1 MPCVRVYLSTSVWS
15 GICGLIRMNEQIEIL
30 VTFILY
36 LAFFGWIGWTR
47 GRKREGF
54 TLAVAFISWVLLQA
68 FSSVFI
74 SLANLGKKFFYLAKA
89 GGLSSNS
96 DTQNAAIATLKGVPP
111 LITAENA
118 SGFLF
123 VLWVFILILAYV
135 LSSKDWLG
143 KNNKMDGWAVL
154 FGLGSGLLY
163 ATVLLPRLIALVVP
177 GDTTSTQAIRS
188 SSALNVLGT
197 TLTLLR
203 TGLVNVWQL
212 IRPQASLVIL
222 ITLTL
227 LLVIAASTLN
237 RSNAKKA

>member
-1 MPCVRVYLSTSVWS
+1 
-15 GICGLIRMNEQIEIL
+15 MNESIQIL

-36 LAFFGWIGWTR
+36 LAFFGWIGWMR

-54 TLAVAFISWVLLQA
+54 TLAVALGSWILLQQ
-68 FSSVFI
+68 FSGVFI
-74 SLANLGKKFFYLAKA
+74 SLANLAKKFFYLAKA

-96 DTQNAAIATLKGVPP
+96 DTQTAAIGTLKSVPP
-111 LITAENA
+111 LITAESA
-118 SGFLF
+118 PGFLF

-135 LSSKDWLG
+135 LSSKGWLS
-143 KNNKMDGWAVL
+143 KNNKTDGWAVL

-177 GDTTSTQAIRS
+177 GDATSTQTAIRS

-197 TLTLLR
+197 TLTLVR

-227 LLVIAASTLN
+227 LLVLAASTLN
-237 RSNAKKA
+237 RSNTRKA